1 MGLRGIDGRTA
12 IVTGAASGI
21 GEATARR
28 LAQEGARVVCVDRAE
43 HVEEVADSLVGDAI
57 AVVADVSI
65 EADVERYMQAALER
79 FDSVEMVFLNAGI
92 TGPFAPFFDVTTE
105 QFDEVIAV
113 NLRSVFL
120 GIRSALRQ
128 LREQRRA
135 GAIVATSSLAGLRG
149 NQAIVPYVAAKH
161 GVIGLVKSASL
172 SGGPLGIRVN
182 AICPGMIE
190 TAFMEP
196 FREAVGAD
204 EEMLQAFRDAV
215 PVKRFG
221 EPHEVAGLVAY
232 LLSDDASYVNGQ
244 AIPVDGG
251 VLFSNPTPW
260 VRR

>member
-1 MGLRGIDGRTA
+1 MGLRGIGGRTA

-28 LAQEGARVVCVDRAE
+28 LAEEGARVVCVDRSEKVSDVAE
-43 HVEEVADSLVGDAI
+43 ALEGEGI
-57 AVVADVSI
+57 AVVADVSV

-79 FDSVEMVFLNAGI
+79 FHSVELVFLNAGI
-92 TGPFAPFFDVTTE
+92 TGPFAPFFDVATE
-105 QFDEVIAV
+105 DFDEVIAV

-128 LREQRRA
+128 MRDQRRP

-190 TAFMEP
+190 TAFTAS
-196 FREAVGAD
+196 FREALGAD
-204 EEMLQAFRDAV
+204 EAMLQAHHEAV
-215 PVKRFG
+215 PLRRFG

-260 VRR
+260 VPR

>member
-1 MGLRGIDGRTA
+1 MGLRGIEGRTA

-28 LAQEGARVVCVDRAE
+28 LAQEGARVVCVDWAE
-43 HVEEVADSLVGDAI
+43 RVEEVAESLEGDAI

-65 EADVERYMQAALER
+65 EADVEGYMQAALER
-79 FDSVEMVFLNAGI
+79 FHSVELVFLNAGI

-128 LREQRRA
+128 LRDQRRP

-161 GVIGLVKSASL
+161 GVIGLVRSASL

-204 EEMLQAFRDAV
+204 EELLAAFRDAV

>member
-28 LAQEGARVVCVDRAE
+28 LSEEGARVVCVDRDE
-43 HVEEVADSLVGDAI
+43 HVEAVCASLEGDGI

-65 EADVERYMQAALER
+65 EAEVEGYMQAALER
-79 FDSVEMVFLNAGI
+79 YGAVELVFLNAGI
-92 TGPFAPFFDVTTE
+92 TGPFASFFDVTTE
-105 QFDEVIAV
+105 DFDEVIAV

-128 LREQRRA
+128 LRAQERG

-149 NQAIVPYVAAKH
+149 NQMIVPYVAAKH
-161 GVIGLVKSASL
+161 GVIGLVKTAAL

-190 TAFMEP
+190 TGFMRP

-204 EEMLQAFRDAV
+204 EELLAAFRDAV

-221 EPHEVAGLVAY
+221 DASEVAGLVAY
-232 LLSDDASYVNGQ
+232 LLSDDASYVNGL
-244 AIPVDGG
+244 AVPIDGG
-251 VLFSNPTPW
+251 VMASNPSPW